1 MDCAQFMKLMS
12 SYLDGELEEPLQAE
26 GEDHLAGCPTC
37 CAELVEWQ
45 TCLNWLRKSLPEQV
59 PPPRLWDEMWTKIER
74 GKK

>member
-1 MDCAQFMKLMS
+1 MDCAEFMKLMS

-26 GEDHLAGCPTC
+26 GENHLAGCPDC

-45 TCLNWLRKSLPEQV
+45 TCLDWLRKSLPEQV
-59 PPPRLWDEMWTKIER
+59 PPSRLWDEMWTKIKR